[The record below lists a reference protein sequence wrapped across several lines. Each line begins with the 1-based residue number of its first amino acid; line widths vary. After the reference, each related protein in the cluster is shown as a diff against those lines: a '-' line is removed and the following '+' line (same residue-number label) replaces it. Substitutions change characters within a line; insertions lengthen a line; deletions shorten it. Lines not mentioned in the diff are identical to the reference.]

1 MTEGPPYVLII
12 DDETD
17 LLESLQKALHRKGF
31 QVMTAASGA
40 EGLALASRQM
50 PQVIVVDLRMPEMD
64 GLEVLAAFRQRDP
77 DLPVVLITAFA
88 AIHTAVAAVQQGAFD
103 YIAKPFSNDQLEVV
117 IRRALSHRALVEE
130 NRRLHQQVREQ
141 EAFSGIVGSSVAMRR
156 VLALVEKV
164 AASDAN
170 VFITGESGTGKELVA
185 KAIHQA
191 SARNRRTFVPIDCAA
206 LPETLLESELF
217 GYEKGAFTGAVQS
230 KVGLME
236 HASGG
241 TLFLDEVTELARSL
255 QAKLLRALQERT
267 IRRVGGTELRAVDVR
282 ILSASNRDLDT
293 VVREGLF
300 REDLLYRLQVVTIE
314 LPPLRDRTEDIP
326 LLARYFFTQLS
337 VQASKRLEGIS
348 SAAMMVLEAY
358 QWPGNVRELR
368 NVVERAI
375 TLTESTHITPLD
387 LPPALLAAA
396 EEAPGAESGVGE
408 FQREKQGLIAQF
420 EREYTQRLLED
431 VGGNVAEAAR
441 RAGMERP
448 AFHRLMRKYAIE
460 AAPYRRT

>member
-1 MTEGPPYVLII
+1 
-12 DDETD
+12 
-17 LLESLQKALHRKGF
+17 
-31 QVMTAASGA
+31 
-40 EGLALASRQM
+40 
-50 PQVIVVDLRMPEMD
+50 
-64 GLEVLAAFRQRDP
+64 
-77 DLPVVLITAFA
+77 
-88 AIHTAVAAVQQGAFD
+88 
-103 YIAKPFSNDQLEVV
+103 
-117 IRRALSHRALVEE
+117 
-130 NRRLHQQVREQ
+130 VREK
-141 EAFSGIVGSSVAMRR
+141 EAFSAIVGSSAAMRR
-156 VLALVEKV
+156 VLTLVEKV
-164 AASDAN
+164 AAGDAN

-185 KAIHQA
+185 KAIHRA
-191 SARNRRTFVPIDCAA
+191 SARSARAFVPIDCAA

-217 GYEKGAFTGAVQS
+217 GYEKGAFTGAVQP

-241 TLFLDEVTELARSL
+241 TLFLDEVTELARGL

-267 IRRVGGTELRAVDVR
+267 IRRVGGTDLREVDVR
-282 ILSASNRDLDT
+282 ILSASHRDLEA

-314 LPPLRDRTEDIP
+314 LPPLRERSEDIP
-326 LLARYFFTQLS
+326 LLARHFFTQLT
-337 VQASKRLEGIS
+337 VQTSKRLEGIS

-368 NVVERAI
+368 NVIERAI

-387 LPPALLAAA
+387 LPPALLTAV
-396 EEAPGAESGVGE
+396 EEAPSGESGAGE

-420 EREYTQRLLED
+420 EREYTQRLLEE

-441 RAGMERP
+441 RAGMERA

-460 AAPYRRT
+460 AAPYRRS

>member
-1 MTEGPPYVLII
+1 
-12 DDETD
+12 
-17 LLESLQKALHRKGF
+17 
-31 QVMTAASGA
+31 
-40 EGLALASRQM
+40 M